1 MRGGKKGDKS
11 KTRPGDKDYTT
22 KRGDKDFHR
31 KGHDVKRKRRPYKP
45 RTDSSTRAEG
55 AASAGTGGA
64 RMGASKRTGGVPAAH
79 ATNSSRVSRAKK
91 STKLGNSKSKASR
104 KKEEITIDGKKIR
117 FQKGGLHRSLKV
129 PMSHKF
135 TKSQLNPLKKIPTG
149 DSFRFSGKSIK
160 MTPKIK
166 KQITFGLTLM
176 GFKKR

>member
-1 MRGGKKGDKS
+1 MVRGGKKGDKS

-22 KRGDKDFHR
+22 KRGNKDFHR
-31 KGHDVKRKRRPYKP
+31 GGHDVKRKRRPYTS
-45 RTDSSTRAEG
+45 RTDSSSRAEG
-55 AASAGTGGA
+55 AGQIGTGGR
-64 RMGASKRTGGVPAAH
+64 RMGASKNTGGVPAAH
-79 ATNSSRVSRAKK
+79 ATAKRRITRAKK
-91 STKLGNSKSKASR
+91 VQKSGLSGKSSKK

-135 TKSQLNPLKKIPTG
+135 TKSQLNPLKRIPTG
-149 DSFRFSGKSIK
+149 DNFRFSGKSIK

-176 GFKKR
+176 GFKK

>member
-1 MRGGKKGDKS
+1 
-11 KTRPGDKDYTT
+11 
-22 KRGDKDFHR
+22 
-31 KGHDVKRKRRPYKP
+31 
-45 RTDSSTRAEG
+45 
-55 AASAGTGGA
+55 
-64 RMGASKRTGGVPAAH
+64 MGASKNTGGKKAI
-79 ATNSSRVSRAKK
+79 SSKK
-91 STKLGNSKSKASR
+91 VGTKKGSTKSKATR

-135 TKSQLNPLKKIPTG
+135 TKSQLTPLKKVENGST
-149 DSFRFSGKSIK
+149 FRFSGKSIK